1 MVEIDAS
8 DKKTASNIK
17 GPPETRWHVL
27 QTRSRQEKAL
37 ARTLDAAGIEHY
49 LPLTKRPR
57 YRRDRKRFVEEP
69 LFASYLFLHGPVE
82 VTYLAVAT
90 ERVANVIA
98 VANQSRFI
106 DELEQIRRALDNG
119 ADLSPFRYLK
129 AGRRARVSAGPFRGI
144 EGLIEA
150 WRTLTGLCFR
160 LAPWGAAQA
169 WKSTPASSNRWT
181 RTSRGGSAS
190 SPSAHVFA
198 QLGTA
203 GCARRGRSLPLFD
216 A

>member
-1 MVEIDAS
+1 SV
-8 DKKTASNIK
+8 SNVT

-57 YRRDRKRFVEEP
+57 YRRGRKQFVEEP

-82 VTYLAVAT
+82 ATYLAVAT
-90 ERVANVIA
+90 KRVANVIA
-98 VANQSRFI
+98 VVNQSRLI
-106 DELEQIRRALDNG
+106 DELDQIRRALDNG
-119 ADLSPFRYLK
+119 ADLSSFGYLK

-150 WRTLTGLCFR
+150 WQKVDRLVLQIDALGRATSLEIDAGL
-160 LAPWGAAQA
+160 LEP
-169 WKSTPASSNRWT
+169 
-181 RTSRGGSAS
+181 
-190 SPSAHVFA
+190 V
-198 QLGTA
+198 
-203 GCARRGRSLPLFD
+203 D
-216 A
+216 